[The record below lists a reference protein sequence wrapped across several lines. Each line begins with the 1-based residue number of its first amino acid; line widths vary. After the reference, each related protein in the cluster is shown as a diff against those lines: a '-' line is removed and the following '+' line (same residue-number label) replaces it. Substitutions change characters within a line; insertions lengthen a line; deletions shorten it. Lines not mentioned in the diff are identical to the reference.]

1 MLNTFIGAP
10 GMIRTYDT
18 RIRNP
23 VLYPLSYGGYMT
35 CRRTFYTNSYFS
47 ASNTP
52 SPVKTYIP
60 LRGTYKIYL
69 TVKKIKAAPCETAFI
84 KLKKLLAVYSAF
96 LWQSL
101 HFVGA
106 PASFI
111 LVWQSLQRPWP
122 ISFQVRSFSFLK
134 SAL

>member
-1 MLNTFIGAP
+1 MIETLSIAGAP

-23 VLYPLSYGGYMT
+23 VLYPLSYGGIMT

-69 TVKKIKAAPCETAFI
+69 TVRKNKGCPLRDSLYKA
-84 KLKKLLAVYSAF
+84 
-96 LWQSL
+96 
-101 HFVGA
+101 
-106 PASFI
+106 
-111 LVWQSLQRPWP
+111 
-122 ISFQVRSFSFLK
+122 
-134 SAL
+134 